1 MKFPLIHLMLLYFIL
16 LSEKM
21 YLTAERFNMPI
32 ISMGL
37 KWIYVEAFRTQ
48 TKSMV
53 KLLCQ
58 NHKKA
63 L

>member
-37 KWIYVEAFRTQ
+37 KWIYVEAFGTQ
-48 TKSMV
+48 AKSMV
-53 KLLCQ
+53 KLLCR